1 MRSFS
6 ENIAQPPDHEAG
18 QTLPASNTFVP
29 AAYPKPWLNAAVG
42 PQNPFAGR
50 AVGASYFDTRRL
62 VSVLGTTPPRWPTSG
77 LLFTIHVCSTF
88 RTRPGSR
95 LQANRRRG
103 LGTEARALLQEGL
116 SKNTQLLACIDP
128 KTGMPGSTIPDGV
141 RASGQTVDVKDVK
154 RLCDSPQLRRQSGIS
169 ALSLQKG
176 QIITNERT
184 QVSKTVRERMDV
196 RRQPSRQD

>member
-6 ENIAQPPDHEAG
+6 ENIAQPRDHEAG
-18 QTLPASNTFVP
+18 QTLPASTTFVP
-29 AAYPKPWLNAAVG
+29 GAYPKPWLDAPVA
-42 PQNPFAGR
+42 PQNHFAGL
-50 AVGASYFDTRRL
+50 AFGASYFDTIRL
-62 VSVLGTTPPRWPTSG
+62 VSVPVTPPPRWPTSG

-88 RTRPGSR
+88 RTNPAGR
-95 LQANRRRG
+95 LRANRRRG
-103 LGTEARALLQEGL
+103 LVTEARALLQEGL

-141 RASGQTVDVKDVK
+141 RANGQTVEVKDVK

-169 ALSLQKG
+169 ALSRQKG

-184 QVSKTVRERMDV
+184 HVSKAVQERMDV
-196 RRQPSRQD
+196 RRQPSRQN